1 MSDSWK
7 LKRALD
13 ERALP
18 GLLRQL
24 AQALEGGA
32 APDLVA
38 GLPAGDWRKLV
49 LVAERGKDGLE
60 ISLKAKRAH
69 EVLVP
74 TRAGAARQAEPAPK
88 AAGRKGPA
96 PKDLARKDKYRQLKK
111 GLQAD
116 FKALERAVDEGR
128 LPGAEALESFLS
140 RAEIMAAGS
149 PGEDREMAKANAAFF
164 EDAQALR
171 GACQRRDIPALAEIL
186 GRLARRR
193 SACHAQFK

>member
-32 APDLVA
+32 APDLLA

-74 TRAGAARQAEPAPK
+74 TRARVAEPAPK
-88 AAGRKGPA
+88 DAGRKGPA

-111 GLQAD
+111 GMQAD
-116 FKALERAVDEGR
+116 FKALERAVGAGS
-128 LPGAEALESFLS
+128 LPDGETLESFLS

-149 PGEDREMAKANAAFF
+149 PGEDREMAKANVAFF